1 MHTLDLWHND
11 KIERKAHQHGGGS
24 VEVSS
29 TFKWLLSQIPYRV
42 LFKTFSPACHPLGG
56 LSFRLFTYIAE
67 PDNRSGC
74 SMAKGFTWKP

>member
-24 VEVSS
+24 VE
-29 TFKWLLSQIPYRV
+29 FI
-42 LFKTFSPACHPLGG
+42 FKTVSPACNPLGG
-56 LSFRLFTYIAE
+56 LRFRLFTYIAE